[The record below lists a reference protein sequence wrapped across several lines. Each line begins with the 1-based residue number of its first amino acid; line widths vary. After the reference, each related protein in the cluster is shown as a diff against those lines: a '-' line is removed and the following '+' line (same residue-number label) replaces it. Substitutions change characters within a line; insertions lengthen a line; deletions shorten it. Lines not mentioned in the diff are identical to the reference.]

1 MFTFSWRTT
10 SMRVGGQAAGRSCL
24 PGPAAATVDS
34 RRGSLVWCGGVNI
47 ALTLQVVPLSL
58 TSFRSPY
65 PGFTRLSSDDAPGGV
80 SL

>member
-1 MFTFSWRTT
+1 VFTFSWRTT
-10 SMRVGGQAAGRSCL
+10 SMRVGGQAARRSCL

-47 ALTLQVVPLSL
+47 ALMLQVVPLSL

-65 PGFTRLSSDDAPGGV
+65 PGFTRLNSDDAPGGV